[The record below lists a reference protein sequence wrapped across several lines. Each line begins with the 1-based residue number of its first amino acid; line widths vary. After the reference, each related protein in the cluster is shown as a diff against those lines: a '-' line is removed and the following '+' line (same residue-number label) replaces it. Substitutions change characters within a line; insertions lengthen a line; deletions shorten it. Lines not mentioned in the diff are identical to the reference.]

1 MELFNRRNFTCDCGS
16 TRLPSESSC
25 TLRIDPATGF
35 KGPVHS
41 QPAAEGNTYN
51 QNFRNRF
58 CGCGEIY
65 NAHAEKGTMF
75 QCLGLATEADGGCG
89 EDWWHPECIV
99 GLGRVWS
106 HSTKPEPKT
115 ENAVEE
121 DGVDESPLPPGFPEE
136 DAFETFICYKCAD
149 AHPWLRRYAG
159 SEGFLPPVHKQ
170 KQERHEERRTEHTNN
185 FDETQQ
191 APHELELSS
200 NSDAPSSSEHQGLSE
215 QSIASN
221 KRKAS
226 EGPNEFPTKSDFKR
240 TKVAPPTSLDSCKY
254 SSLPSPPLGQ
264 FSLFL
269 KQDFRNH
276 ICRCATCYP
285 SLSAHPQLL
294 DEEESYVPPLSEDG
308 DEDNRSAGTGS
319 LLDRGEA
326 ALSNVD
332 RVRAIGKPIFV
343 LHSRTL
349 MKRPFNHKITNEN
362 HVVQRASWYTTTSR
376 TK

>member
-1 MELFNRRNFTCDCGS
+1 
-16 TRLPSESSC
+16 
-25 TLRIDPATGF
+25 
-35 KGPVHS
+35 
-41 QPAAEGNTYN
+41 
-51 QNFRNRF
+51 
-58 CGCGEIY
+58 
-65 NAHAEKGTMF
+65 MF

>member
-1 MELFNRRNFTCDCGS
+1 
-16 TRLPSESSC
+16 
-25 TLRIDPATGF
+25 
-35 KGPVHS
+35 
-41 QPAAEGNTYN
+41 
-51 QNFRNRF
+51 
-58 CGCGEIY
+58 
-65 NAHAEKGTMF
+65 MF

-99 GLGRVWS
+99 GLGRNWS
-106 HSTKPEPKT
+106 HSMKSAPKPE
-115 ENAVEE
+115 NAAEE
-121 DGVDESPLPPGFPEE
+121 DGEDESPLPPGFPEE

-170 KQERHEERRTEHTNN
+170 KPERHEERRTENSDK
-185 FDETQQ
+185 FDETKQ

-200 NSDAPSSSEHQGLSE
+200 SSDAPSSSEHQGLSE

-226 EGPNEFPTKSDFKR
+226 EGPNESPADSDSKR

-254 SSLPSPPLGQ
+254 SSLPLPPLGH

-285 SLSAHPQLL
+285 FLSAHLQLL
-294 DEEESYVPPLSEDG
+294 DEEESYEPPLSEDN

-332 RVRAIGKPIFV
+332 RVKAIGKYIFV
-343 LHSRTL
+343 LHSYAL
-349 MKRPFNHKITNEN
+349 VKRFLIHEILTKTTWCRGR
-362 HVVQRASWYTTTSR
+362 HGVQPPQRQSKEFPAAICGKWASRWRRRHQSLL
-376 TK
+376 

>member
-1 MELFNRRNFTCDCGS
+1 M
-16 TRLPSESSC
+16 
-25 TLRIDPATGF
+25 

-65 NAHAEKGTMF
+65 DAHAEKGTMF
-75 QCLGLATEADGGCG
+75 QCLGLATEANGGCG
-89 EDWWHPECIV
+89 EDWWHPECII
-99 GLGRVWS
+99 GLGRDWS
-106 HSTKPEPKT
+106 HSTQSEPKPE
-115 ENAVEE
+115 NAAVE
-121 DGVDESPLPPGFPEE
+121 DGEDESPLPPGFPEE
-136 DAFETFICYKCAD
+136 DSFETFICYRCAD
-149 AHPWLRRYAG
+149 AHPWLKSYAG

-170 KQERHEERRTEHTNN
+170 KQEPHEEHSNENSDSSN
-185 FDETQQ
+185 KIKQ
-191 APHELELSS
+191 APHELELSL
-200 NSDAPSSSEHQGLSE
+200 NSDAPPSSEHQGLAE
-215 QSIASN
+215 QPIASY

-226 EGPNEFPTKSDFKR
+226 EGPTESPAESDSKR
-240 TKVAPPTSLDSCKY
+240 TKIAPPNSPGTCKY
-254 SSLPSPPLGQ
+254 SSFPSLPLGQ

-269 KQDFRNH
+269 KQDFRKH
-276 ICRCATCYP
+276 MCRCTTCYP

-294 DEEESYVPPLSEDG
+294 DEEESYEPPLSEDG

-332 RVRAIGKPIFV
+332 RVRAIGKSSFAV
-343 LHSRTL
+343 HSHTL
-349 MKRPFNHKITNEN
+349 LKMFIIHETTDAK
-362 HVVQRASWYTTTSR
+362 HVIQRASWCTTISK

>member
-1 MELFNRRNFTCDCGS
+1 M
-16 TRLPSESSC
+16 
-25 TLRIDPATGF
+25 TGI

-58 CGCGEIY
+58 CGCGEVY
-65 NAHAEKGTMF
+65 NAQLEKGTMF

-99 GLGRVWS
+99 GVGRDWL
-106 HSTKPEPKT
+106 HSVKSESKPE
-115 ENAVEE
+115 NAAEE
-121 DGVDESPLPPGFPEE
+121 HREDESPLPPGFPEE

-149 AHPWLRRYAG
+149 AHPWLKRYAG
-159 SEGFLPPVHKQ
+159 SEGFLPPVYKQ
-170 KQERHEERRTEHTNN
+170 KLELHEERRTENPVQL
-185 FDETQQ
+185 DETKQ

-200 NSDAPSSSEHQGLSE
+200 SSNVPSSNEYQVLSEH
-215 QSIASN
+215 SIASN

-226 EGPNEFPTKSDFKR
+226 EDLDESLVTSDSKR
-240 TKVAPPTSLDSCKY
+240 TLVALPTSLDSCKY
-254 SSLPSPPLGQ
+254 FPLPAPPLGQ

-276 ICRCATCYP
+276 LCRCATCYP

-294 DEEESYVPPLSEDG
+294 DEEESYEPPLSEDG
-308 DEDNRSAGTGS
+308 DDDNRSAGTGS

-332 RVRAIGKPIFV
+332 RVKAIGKYILV
-343 LHSRTL
+343 LHSYEIMRILFDYKFTDG
-349 MKRPFNHKITNEN
+349 N
-362 HVVQRASWYTTTSR
+362 HVVQRASWFTTTSR